1 MSILSIIAEYN
12 PFHNGHQFHLNISK
26 EKVKASGT
34 ICVMSG
40 NFTQRGEIALLDKW
54 TRAEMAIKCGVDLVI
69 ELPFV
74 FTTRSAESFAS
85 GAIRLL
91 DALKIVNT
99 ISFGAE
105 VPNYNLLNSI
115 ACLSENEDFLLI
127 FQKHLKCGKSYPQ
140 ALSLSI
146 SSLLNIPPQ
155 IVSEPNNILAI
166 EYLKAIHR
174 YNSCIQPLL
183 IERSIA
189 QHNDT
194 SIKDI
199 IASASAI
206 RRQIFTTPQD
216 LSMIKNC
223 VPLSTYNLIT
233 NRLEDNSFPSL
244 NNLSIALL
252 AKLRNTTILTLEKTP
267 GISEGLEHKIFNAI
281 NISTSYESLL
291 ENIKSKRYPN
301 SRLQRILLHF
311 LIGTK
316 KESLQ
321 RFDQT
326 GPLYARVLGFNQT
339 GRTLLKR
346 IKQNSNIPIITKVSK
361 YITSKDINKFHLTD
375 LQKMLL
381 LDIYATD
388 LFFLS
393 LPDSKNHIGGLDFL
407 KSPIFY
413 FKS

>member
-1 MSILSIIAEYN
+1 MSILGIIAEYN

-26 EKVKASGT
+26 EKVQPSGI

-54 TRAEMAIKCGVDLVI
+54 SRAEMAIKCGVDLVI

-74 FTTRSAESFAS
+74 FTARSAESFAS

-99 ISFGAE
+99 VSFGTE
-105 VPNYNLLNSI
+105 ISNYNLLNSI
-115 ACLSENEDFLLI
+115 ALISENTDFLPL
-127 FQKHLKCGKSYPQ
+127 FKKHLKFGKSYPQ
-140 ALSLSI
+140 ALATSI
-146 SSLLNIPPQ
+146 SSLLNISPE
-155 IVSEPNNILAI
+155 IISKPNNILAI
-166 EYLKAIHR
+166 EYLKAIHQ
-174 YNSCIQPLL
+174 YNSAIQPLL

-194 SIKDI
+194 SIADV

-206 RRQIFTTPQD
+206 RHQIFTNPQG
-216 LSMIKNC
+216 LSAVKNC
-223 VPLSTYNLIT
+223 IPISTYNVMM
-233 NRLEDNSFPSL
+233 NRLQENLLPSL
-244 NNLSIALL
+244 DNLSIPLL
-252 AKLRNTTILTLEKTP
+252 AKLRNTTILNLQETP
-267 GISEGLEHKIFNAI
+267 GIAEGLEHKIFNAM

-316 KESLQ
+316 KNSLHS
-321 RFDQT
+321 FDKS

-339 GRTLLKR
+339 GRALLKKV
-346 IKQNSNIPIITKVSK
+346 KQHSDIPIITKVSK
-361 YITSKDINKFHLTD
+361 HITSKDKNNSNLTD

-393 LPDSKNHIGGLDFL
+393 LPDSKKHIGGLDFL
-407 KSPIFY
+407 NSPIFLI
-413 FKS
+413 